1 MLMVNNLKQTL
12 ERLHGKSDIL
22 IERYRILLQ
31 EKNEAK
37 MHVEELSSIVQK
49 QQQEIN
55 KLQQEIEYLKV
66 VTTLT
71 PNRNDVEK
79 SRAFLSKLVRNIDK
93 CIAELKE

>member
-1 MLMVNNLKQTL
+1 MLMTNNLKQTL
-12 ERLHGKSDIL
+12 ERLQGKSDIL

-31 EKNEAK
+31 EKKEAN
-37 MHVEELSSIVQK
+37 MYIEELSSIVQK
-49 QQQEIN
+49 QKQEIN
-55 KLQQEIEYLKV
+55 KLQQEVEYLKV

-79 SRAFLSKLVRNIDK
+79 SRAFLSKLVRDIDK